1 MSKTL
6 TSLHQSLKQADRL
19 EKRERH
25 LQKLTQAWAA
35 RLERSQ
41 NGRLATALV
50 FFLSTFPV
58 AIKENARL
66 EFLPLILSFFGF
78 LYLVGRTRRIN
89 RHLDNIN
96 RLLVFTKR
104 QKNRCLGLPSGRPY
118 ESAEKASIAYSL
130 TRDIGLMGQHSL
142 WTLLDETIS
151 EGGVKKLLQWMS
163 AGPQNIDHLRERQG
177 HIASLRTLTWFYTR
191 LGLKANANEVNLA
204 NHQIQDFIKNPFVQ
218 EKFNKLL
225 WANLTLW
232 LLTLGLVI
240 GAALTGI
247 HLPAF
252 VFLPF
257 PLLSLSSLGV
267 SQPAFLSGV
276 GLSHHLSLLAPVF
289 KAIENKAH
297 TNVSLRRLT
306 STIYSHSPSKDA
318 KNLDFILGFVGTQ
331 TNPILHLVLNFFTP
345 WTLVSVFFLER
356 LRKSMIINFPAC
368 NEELS
373 ELEAL
378 GSLAIFEKYQTRT
391 YPELK
396 IATELHCVQI
406 YHPLLE
412 RTKAVANDFEFPE
425 GKSLGLLTG
434 SNMSGKSTFLRTLGL
449 NQTLAN
455 MGAPVFADRFIT
467 CPLKIET
474 CIEVTDSLRDGY
486 SYFYAE
492 VRRLKHILDS
502 ASSRTPILF
511 LVDEIFRGTNN
522 KERQIGSKA
531 VIRSLASQ
539 KTAIGFISTHDLELT
554 VLEGSQASLLNLHF
568 REDIDENGKMVFHYH
583 LRPGPCPTTNAL
595 RIMQSEGIEIVTN
608 VGTTG
613 N

>member
-218 EKFNKLL
+218 DKL
-225 WANLTLW
+225 NR
-232 LLTLGLVI
+232 GK
-240 GAALTGI
+240 G
-247 HLPAF
+247 
-252 VFLPF
+252 
-257 PLLSLSSLGV
+257 
-267 SQPAFLSGV
+267 
-276 GLSHHLSLLAPVF
+276 
-289 KAIENKAH
+289 KK
-297 TNVSLRRLT
+297 
-306 STIYSHSPSKDA
+306 
-318 KNLDFILGFVGTQ
+318 
-331 TNPILHLVLNFFTP
+331 
-345 WTLVSVFFLER
+345 
-356 LRKSMIINFPAC
+356 
-368 NEELS
+368 
-373 ELEAL
+373 
-378 GSLAIFEKYQTRT
+378 
-391 YPELK
+391 
-396 IATELHCVQI
+396 
-406 YHPLLE
+406 
-412 RTKAVANDFEFPE
+412 TKA
-425 GKSLGLLTG
+425 GK
-434 SNMSGKSTFLRTLGL
+434 
-449 NQTLAN
+449 
-455 MGAPVFADRFIT
+455 
-467 CPLKIET
+467 
-474 CIEVTDSLRDGY
+474 
-486 SYFYAE
+486 
-492 VRRLKHILDS
+492 
-502 ASSRTPILF
+502 
-511 LVDEIFRGTNN
+511 
-522 KERQIGSKA
+522 
-531 VIRSLASQ
+531 
-539 KTAIGFISTHDLELT
+539 
-554 VLEGSQASLLNLHF
+554 
-568 REDIDENGKMVFHYH
+568 
-583 LRPGPCPTTNAL
+583 
-595 RIMQSEGIEIVTN
+595 
-608 VGTTG
+608 
-613 N
+613 